1 MAWIEFVVG
10 SFLALRVFSLGSG
23 FPPSTKTKFQ
33 FDKDREPTWKPAEA
47 GVASLNVAIY
57 NYFIA
62 PFVLTARKRLIL
74 KALTIP
80 FLPSVFLRAGGR
92 LYLQTR
98 GSKFV
103 KFQELKI
110 QEHSDQVPVGNIP
123 RSMTVIAKGETTRLA
138 VPGDHVA
145 ATGVFLPM
153 MKTGFR
159 QLTQGLLSETF
170 LEAHVRFFERKPFHY
185 KLVLCMC
192 DAMRDYL

>member
-1 MAWIEFVVG
+1 M
-10 SFLALRVFSLGSG
+10 
-23 FPPSTKTKFQ
+23 
-33 FDKDREPTWKPAEA
+33 
-47 GVASLNVAIY
+47 LN
-57 NYFIA
+57 F
-62 PFVLTARKRLIL
+62 
-74 KALTIP
+74 
-80 FLPSVFLRAGGR
+80 RAGGR

-170 LEAHVRFFERKPFHY
+170 LEAHVCILFVKDSFKSRKYNIQCAHAHISGVEDY
-185 KLVLCMC
+185 SVESLVEIYIPKAGFM
-192 DAMRDYL
+192 MSF

>member
-1 MAWIEFVVG
+1 MTIFA
-10 SFLALRVFSLGSG
+10 FLF
-23 FPPSTKTKFQ
+23 F
-33 FDKDREPTWKPAEA
+33 
-47 GVASLNVAIY
+47 
-57 NYFIA
+57 
-62 PFVLTARKRLIL
+62 
-74 KALTIP
+74 
-80 FLPSVFLRAGGR
+80 FLFRAGGR

-170 LEAHVRFFERKPFHY
+170 LEAHVRILLFSLQHHIQ
-185 KLVLCMC
+185 
-192 DAMRDYL
+192 YLKDCIV

>member
-1 MAWIEFVVG
+1 MQYVYVIIFV
-10 SFLALRVFSLGSG
+10 
-23 FPPSTKTKFQ
+23 
-33 FDKDREPTWKPAEA
+33 
-47 GVASLNVAIY
+47 
-57 NYFIA
+57 
-62 PFVLTARKRLIL
+62 IL
-74 KALTIP
+74 
-80 FLPSVFLRAGGR
+80 FRAGGR

-170 LEAHVRFFERKPFHY
+170 LEAHVRLIFFKY
-185 KLVLCMC
+185 MKDCIV
-192 DAMRDYL
+192 

>member
-1 MAWIEFVVG
+1 MPWQPKWLQLGGLYYREIFDANHSQG
-10 SFLALRVFSLGSG
+10 YNKGLTLLALSYKLLHPVKKLNQLIFMLTMLAFNSLS
-23 FPPSTKTKFQ
+23 
-33 FDKDREPTWKPAEA
+33 
-47 GVASLNVAIY
+47 
-57 NYFIA
+57 
-62 PFVLTARKRLIL
+62 
-74 KALTIP
+74 
-80 FLPSVFLRAGGR
+80 RAGGR

-98 GSKFV
+98 GSKFI

-145 ATGVFLPM
+145 VTGVFLPM

-170 LEAHVRFFERKPFHY
+170 LEAHVSNLQNSHERLF
-185 KLVLCMC
+185 
-192 DAMRDYL
+192 

>member
-1 MAWIEFVVG
+1 MI
-10 SFLALRVFSLGSG
+10 R
-23 FPPSTKTKFQ
+23 
-33 FDKDREPTWKPAEA
+33 FDKIGSSCLHFET
-47 GVASLNVAIY
+47 
-57 NYFIA
+57 
-62 PFVLTARKRLIL
+62 
-74 KALTIP
+74 TICH
-80 FLPSVFLRAGGR
+80 LLLRAGGR

-170 LEAHVRFFERKPFHY
+170 LEAHVRILFYSIALCYEGLQSLHFFVF
-185 KLVLCMC
+185 
-192 DAMRDYL
+192 

>member
-1 MAWIEFVVG
+1 MFILGQLFLFIYAVISVIIFV
-10 SFLALRVFSLGSG
+10 
-23 FPPSTKTKFQ
+23 
-33 FDKDREPTWKPAEA
+33 
-47 GVASLNVAIY
+47 
-57 NYFIA
+57 
-62 PFVLTARKRLIL
+62 IL
-74 KALTIP
+74 
-80 FLPSVFLRAGGR
+80 FRAGGR

-170 LEAHVRFFERKPFHY
+170 LEAHVRLIF
-185 KLVLCMC
+185 LSI
-192 DAMRDYL
+192 

>member
-1 MAWIEFVVG
+1 MEG
-10 SFLALRVFSLGSG
+10 MEGM
-23 FPPSTKTKFQ
+23 
-33 FDKDREPTWKPAEA
+33 KDT
-47 GVASLNVAIY
+47 
-57 NYFIA
+57 
-62 PFVLTARKRLIL
+62 LIL
-74 KALTIP
+74 KALTLS
-80 FLPSVFLRAGGR
+80 FLPFVFLRAGGR

-170 LEAHVRFFERKPFHY
+170 LEAHVRFFERKPSI
-185 KLVLCMC
+185 
-192 DAMRDYL
+192 

>member
-1 MAWIEFVVG
+1 MQYVYVIIFV
-10 SFLALRVFSLGSG
+10 
-23 FPPSTKTKFQ
+23 
-33 FDKDREPTWKPAEA
+33 
-47 GVASLNVAIY
+47 
-57 NYFIA
+57 
-62 PFVLTARKRLIL
+62 IL
-74 KALTIP
+74 
-80 FLPSVFLRAGGR
+80 FRAGGR

-170 LEAHVRFFERKPFHY
+170 LEAHVRLILFFLSIRKTVLFNHQ
-185 KLVLCMC
+185 KLLHIKYILFSIVAGQYVHM
-192 DAMRDYL
+192 

>member
-1 MAWIEFVVG
+1 MNIFWHRMRCFQGLKLSE
-10 SFLALRVFSLGSG
+10 SFLF
-23 FPPSTKTKFQ
+23 
-33 FDKDREPTWKPAEA
+33 
-47 GVASLNVAIY
+47 
-57 NYFIA
+57 
-62 PFVLTARKRLIL
+62 
-74 KALTIP
+74 
-80 FLPSVFLRAGGR
+80 RAGGR

-123 RSMTVIAKGETTRLA
+123 RTMTVIAKGETTRLA
-138 VPGDHVA
+138 VPGDHIA

-170 LEAHVRFFERKPFHY
+170 LEAHVSFPKICLSGKLLFFNRFEIQNCLGFDFGVSHLRI
-185 KLVLCMC
+185 L
-192 DAMRDYL
+192 